1 MSVSNPARCRGPVS
15 EWWNHEVPAAIIGT
29 YRRIPDEKRTRWSMG
44 SSSSHLAAANP
55 SWETLLHYGTP
66 TINLTDSKAAPK
78 LDRIDPGWDSPK
90 PPYPGGKLKM
100 FMIGW
105 VKLAVALPLITLSL
119 SDGQGSWKI
128 GTSLDAN
135 PHTGFIWG
143 E

>member
-66 TINLTDSKAAPK
+66 TINLTGSKAAPK

-90 PPYPGGKLKM
+90 PPYPGGKVKM
-100 FMIGW
+100 FMVGW
-105 VKLAVALPLITLSL
+105 VKLTLALPLITLGMA
-119 SDGQGSWKI
+119 DGQGSWKM
-128 GTSLDAN
+128 GTMVGGNWETS
-135 PHTGFIWG
+135 PPQR
-143 E
+143 